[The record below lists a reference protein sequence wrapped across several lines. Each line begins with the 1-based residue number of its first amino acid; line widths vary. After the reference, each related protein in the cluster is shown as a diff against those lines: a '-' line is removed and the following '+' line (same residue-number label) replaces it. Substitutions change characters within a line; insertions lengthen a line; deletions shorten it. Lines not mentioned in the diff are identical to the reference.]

1 MLTLSLTLNILHIC
15 NKNFY
20 LLFLNVIKKWNDLY
34 NRSWFPRVF
43 PFAVFM
49 TFVILESTFTS
60 DVYLIYIVK
69 SIVVGLILLHF
80 RSKYSEIN
88 LSASFKDICAAVAV
102 GVVVFILWI
111 NMTWDFAIL
120 GEPRNSNPYR
130 LLSSGTLTIAIF
142 FRIYGSSVVVPV
154 MEELFWRSFLIR
166 WIDNNDFL
174 SVKIGTF
181 TLRSFVIT
189 VLLFGSEHSLWLA
202 GIAAGIIYNLFL
214 YYRKSIFLCIISH
227 SVTNI
232 ILSIYVLY
240 SGRWMFW

>member
-1 MLTLSLTLNILHIC
+1 M
-15 NKNFY
+15 
-20 LLFLNVIKKWNDLY
+20 
-34 NRSWFPRVF
+34 
-43 PFAVFM
+43 A
-49 TFVILESTFTS
+49 FVILESAFTS

-80 RSKYSEIN
+80 RNKYSEIN
-88 LSASFKDICAAVAV
+88 LLASFKDICIAAAV
-102 GVVVFILWI
+102 GVIVFIIWI

-120 GEPRNSNPYR
+120 GEPRHSNPYT
-130 LLSSGTLTIAIF
+130 LLSSGTFTIAIF

-166 WIDNNDFL
+166 WIDNTDFL

-202 GIAAGIIYNLFL
+202 GIVAGIIYNMLL
-214 YYRKSIFLCIISH
+214 YYRKNIFLCIISH

-232 ILSIYVLY
+232 IISIYVLY